1 MRMNIM
7 DKFFI
12 KRPRSEESSNTPKV
26 PLDSKSSEEN
36 INTNFNFN
44 DIVSNPGLR
53 KPIKDFDIGIRDQ
66 VRREYLTRGPCQPIG
81 HKFPQKD
88 YSKQKRSFQDAWFK
102 QHPWLEYSI
111 TKDAAFCFWCY
122 LFKPKHIGVV
132 NSLQNDARVKFQG
145 FQSERQSVSHL
156 LATHSHEME
165 VAYRIRLMTVLDVTR
180 FLLKQGLP
188 FRGNDESS
196 NSLNKGNFLE
206 LLEWYSLRNEEVWKI
221 VNQNAPGNNQLTFS
235 KIQKE
240 LANACAIEITRVII
254 DDIGDSYFSLMIDE
268 ARDASVKQQ
277 MINKNGHNAIDCLFA
292 KHKLSLLRLRGQGY
306 DGASNMRGEFN
317 GLKAL
322 ILRENPYARYVHYFA
337 HQLQLVIVVV
347 AKDNRI
353 VSDFFQYV
361 NMIVNATGA
370 SCKRRDQLQQ
380 HHHDR
385 LVDQLEKV
393 EIVSGKGKNQE
404 SSLVRPG
411 DTRWGSHYTI
421 ILQLICMWTSIL
433 EVLQNVYDDG
443 ASSDNRGIVASLID
457 KMENYK
463 FLFVMY
469 LMRRLL
475 GMKNEL
481 SLALQQKDQNI
492 VQAMRLIEVVKTRLQ
507 HFRETGW
514 EEFLGKANSFCKEN
528 SIDVPNME
536 DNMPIRGCSRREGQF
551 ITHFHHYR
559 VEIFCEVID
568 LISQEMHNR
577 FPKASTELLLLIS
590 CLDPRDSFSK
600 FNIHKLLRLAEMYP
614 EDFSMTERMMLK
626 DQLATFIYDV
636 RHDDDFANIG
646 DLGGFAMKMVDTDKC
661 AILPL
666 VYHLIELALVLPV
679 ATARVERPFLAMN
692 VVKTDLRNKMGDEW
706 MNDSMIV
713 YIEKEVFA
721 TIDNE
726 TILQCFQKM
735 QTRYIQLPPLS
746 SMRRTDG
753 SSSSSVHR

>member
-1 MRMNIM
+1 M

-12 KRPRSEESSNTPKV
+12 KRPRNEESSNTPKV

-36 INTNFNFN
+36 INTNFNFT
-44 DIVSNPGLR
+44 DIASDPGLQ
-53 KPIKDFDIGIRDQ
+53 KPIEDFDFEIRDQ

-81 HKFPQKD
+81 HNFPHKD
-88 YSKQKRSFQDAWFK
+88 YGKQKRSFQDSWFK

-111 TKDAAFCFWCY
+111 TKDVAFCFWCY
-122 LFKPKHIGVV
+122 LFKPSRGSRMGEDAFTKMGFNNWKKALEKFVEHIGAV
-132 NSLQNDARVKFQG
+132 NSMHNDARVKFQG
-145 FQSERQSVSHL
+145 FQSQRQSVSHL
-156 LATHSHEME
+156 LAAHSHEME
-165 VAYRIRLMTVLDVTR
+165 VAYRICLTAVLDVTR

-206 LLEWYSLRNEEVWKI
+206 LLGWYSLRNEEVWKTI
-221 VNQNAPGNNQLTFS
+221 NQNAPGNNQLTS
-235 KIQKE
+235 PKIQKE
-240 LANACAIEITRVII
+240 LANACATDITP
-254 DDIGDSYFSLMIDE
+254 
-268 ARDASVKQQ
+268 RDASVKQQ
-277 MINKNGHNAIDCLFA
+277 MGFVLRYVNKNGHVIERFLALVHVSDTSAISLKNAIDCLFA
-292 KHKLSLLRLRGQGY
+292 KHKLSLSRLRGQGY

-322 ILRENPYARYVHYFA
+322 ILRENPYARYVHCFA
-337 HQLQLVIVVV
+337 HQLQLVIVAV

-353 VSDFFQYV
+353 VSNFFRYV

-370 SCKRRDQLQQ
+370 SCKRRDQLRQ

-385 LVDQLEKV
+385 LVEQLEKV

-404 SSLVRPG
+404 SSLARPG
-411 DTRWGSHYTI
+411 DTRWGSHYTT
-421 ILQLICMWTSIL
+421 ILRLICMWTSIL
-433 EVLQNVYDDG
+433 EVLQNVHDDG
-443 ASSDNRGIVASLID
+443 ASNDNRCIVASLID

-463 FLFVMY
+463 FVFVMY

-475 GMKNEL
+475 GMTNEL

-492 VQAMRLIEVVKTRLQ
+492 VQAMRLIET
-507 HFRETGW
+507 
-514 EEFLGKANSFCKEN
+514 EN

-536 DNMPIRGCSRREGQF
+536 DNMPIRGRSRREGQF
-551 ITHFHHYR
+551 ITHFHHYH
-559 VEIFCEVID
+559 VEIF
-568 LISQEMHNR
+568 S
-577 FPKASTELLLLIS
+577 STELLLLVS

-614 EDFSMTERMMLK
+614 EDFSVTECMMLE

-636 RHDDDFANIG
+636 RHDDDFTNVV
-646 DLGGFAMKMVDTDKC
+646 DLGGFAMKMVDTGKC
-661 AILPL
+661 VIFPL
-666 VYHLIELALVLPV
+666 VCRLIELALVLPV
-679 ATARVERPFLAMN
+679 ATASVERAFSAMN

-713 YIEKEVFA
+713 YIEKEIFA

-726 TILQCFQKM
+726 TILQCFQKI
-735 QTRYIQLPPLS
+735 QTRRIQLPPLS
-746 SMRRTDG
+746 SMRGTDG
-753 SSSSSVHR
+753 SSNSSVHR

>member
-1 MRMNIM
+1 
-7 DKFFI
+7 
-12 KRPRSEESSNTPKV
+12 
-26 PLDSKSSEEN
+26 EN

-44 DIVSNPGLR
+44 DIVSDPGLR
-53 KPIKDFDIGIRDQ
+53 KPIEDFDNRIRDQ
-66 VRREYLTRGPCQPIG
+66 VRREYLTRGPCQAIG

-88 YSKQKRSFQDAWFK
+88 YGKQKRSFEDAWFK

-111 TKDAAFCFWCY
+111 TKDAPFCFWCY
-122 LFKPKHIGVV
+122 LFKPSKGSRMGEDTFTKMGFNNWKKALEKFVEHIGAV
-132 NSLQNDARVKFQG
+132 NSLHNDARVKFQG
-145 FQSERQSVSHL
+145 FQSQRQSVSHL

-165 VAYRIRLMTVLDVTR
+165 VAYRIRLTAVLDVTR

-206 LLEWYSLRNEEVWKI
+206 LLEWYSLRNEEVWKT
-221 VNQNAPGNNQLTFS
+221 VNQNAPGNNQLTS
-235 KIQKE
+235 PKIQKE
-240 LANACAIEITRVII
+240 LANACATEITRVII
-254 DDIGDSYFSLMIDE
+254 DDIGDNYFSLMIDE

-277 MINKNGHNAIDCLFA
+277 MGVVLRYVNKNGHVIERFLALVNVPDTSAISLKNAIDCLFA
-292 KHKLSLLRLRGQGY
+292 KHKLSLSRLRGQGY

-322 ILRENPYARYVHYFA
+322 ILRENPYARYVHCFA

-370 SCKRRDQLQQ
+370 SCKRRDQLRQ

-385 LVDQLEKV
+385 LVEQLEKV

-404 SSLVRPG
+404 SSLARPG
-411 DTRWGSHYTI
+411 DTRWGSHYTT
-421 ILQLICMWTSIL
+421 ILRLICMWTSIL
-433 EVLQNVYDDG
+433 EVLQNVHDDG

-463 FLFVMY
+463 FVFVMY

-475 GMKNEL
+475 GMTNEL
-481 SLALQQKDQNI
+481 SLSLQQKDQNI
-492 VQAMRLIEVVKTRLQ
+492 VQAMRLIEAVKARLQ

-514 EEFLGKANSFCKEN
+514 EEFLGEVNSFCKEN

-536 DNMPIRGCSRREGQF
+536 DNMPIRGRSRWEGQF

-577 FPKASTELLLLIS
+577 FPEASTELL
-590 CLDPRDSFSK
+590 F
-600 FNIHKLLRLAEMYP
+600 
-614 EDFSMTERMMLK
+614 
-626 DQLATFIYDV
+626 
-636 RHDDDFANIG
+636 
-646 DLGGFAMKMVDTDKC
+646 
-661 AILPL
+661 
-666 VYHLIELALVLPV
+666 
-679 ATARVERPFLAMN
+679 
-692 VVKTDLRNKMGDEW
+692 
-706 MNDSMIV
+706 
-713 YIEKEVFA
+713 
-721 TIDNE
+721 
-726 TILQCFQKM
+726 
-735 QTRYIQLPPLS
+735 
-746 SMRRTDG
+746 
-753 SSSSSVHR
+753 